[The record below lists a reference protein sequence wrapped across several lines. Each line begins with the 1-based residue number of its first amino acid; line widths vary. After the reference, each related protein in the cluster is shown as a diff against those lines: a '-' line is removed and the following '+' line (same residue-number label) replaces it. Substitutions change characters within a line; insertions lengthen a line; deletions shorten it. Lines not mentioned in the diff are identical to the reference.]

1 MKNEDRRR
9 YRKQRRIF
17 IKNSK
22 RRYSGQEAEKRIGK
36 MFNAQSQRMDQ
47 IEFDAFKKE
56 VEELKT
62 EVDSLKHKILYLLV
76 TLVVFVIFSSFSV
89 VNMSR
94 QYSTIHDYYMDS
106 QKNDQKI
113 SRSLE
118 ELIPKIEVL
127 QSEFK

>member
-1 MKNEDRRR
+1 MKIGVDTENREEYLLKILKEDIPV
-9 YRKQRRIF
+9 K
-17 IKNSK
+17 
-22 RRYSGQEAEKRIGK
+22 EMEERIGK

>member
-1 MKNEDRRR
+1 MCW
-9 YRKQRRIF
+9 
-17 IKNSK
+17 
-22 RRYSGQEAEKRIGK
+22 SGSPGTPGMDSVQEAEKRIGK

-106 QKNDQKI
+106 QKNDRKI

>member
-1 MKNEDRRR
+1 MCW
-9 YRKQRRIF
+9 
-17 IKNSK
+17 
-22 RRYSGQEAEKRIGK
+22 SGSPGTPGMDSVQEAEKRTGK

-62 EVDSLKHKILYLLV
+62 EVDSLKHKTLCLLV
-76 TLVVFVIFSSFSV
+76 TLVVFVIFASFSV

>member
-1 MKNEDRRR
+1 MCW
-9 YRKQRRIF
+9 
-17 IKNSK
+17 
-22 RRYSGQEAEKRIGK
+22 SGSPGTPGMDSVQEAEKRTGK

-62 EVDSLKHKILYLLV
+62 EVDSLKHKTLYLLV
-76 TLVVFVIFSSFSV
+76 TLVVFVIFASFSV

-106 QKNDQKI
+106 QRIDQEIGQSLSELIQKI
-113 SRSLE
+113 E
-118 ELIPKIEVL
+118 EL
-127 QSEFK
+127 QSKSE

>member
-1 MKNEDRRR
+1 MLEWQSGNTGNGFRSRSGKA
-9 YRKQRRIF
+9 YR
-17 IKNSK
+17 
-22 RRYSGQEAEKRIGK
+22 K

>member
-1 MKNEDRRR
+1 MDR
-9 YRKQRRIF
+9 
-17 IKNSK
+17 
-22 RRYSGQEAEKRIGK
+22 
-36 MFNAQSQRMDQ
+36 
-47 IEFDAFKKE
+47 IEFDALSSKMKELEAE
-56 VEELKT
+56 VE
-62 EVDSLKHKILYLLV
+62 SLKNKTLCLLV
-76 TLVVFVIFSSFSV
+76 SFVVILIFASFSV
-89 VNMSR
+89 MNIIR

>member
-22 RRYSGQEAEKRIGK
+22 RRYSVQEAEKRIGK

>member
-1 MKNEDRRR
+1 MCW
-9 YRKQRRIF
+9 
-17 IKNSK
+17 
-22 RRYSGQEAEKRIGK
+22 SGSPGTPGMDPVQEAEKRTGK

-47 IEFDAFKKE
+47 IEFDALRKE
-56 VEELKT
+56 AEELKT
-62 EVDSLKHKILYLLV
+62 EVDSLKHKTLCLLI

-106 QKNDQKI
+106 QRIDQEVGQSLNELIQKI
-113 SRSLE
+113 E
-118 ELIPKIEVL
+118 EL